1 MRRKLT
7 HPYQF
12 ISLFVIILHSFLFV
26 ILFTVKRMT
35 KKVLYGAIYVKDSYL
50 LIYLHIAPGNFS
62 LLAQRK
68 VAEKESALVRALL
81 RDFYFKKIVFYL

>member
-1 MRRKLT
+1 MFKRKSS
-7 HPYQF
+7 
-12 ISLFVIILHSFLFV
+12 ISFFRNYFFRNCIKESAGLAQYTIERINF
-26 ILFTVKRMT
+26 
-35 KKVLYGAIYVKDSYL
+35 
-50 LIYLHIAPGNFS
+50 LIYSYIVPGNFS